1 MGNFCKN
8 CGREN
13 VGNTAFCTFCG
24 AKMLST
30 QTQPQPQQPRP
41 QPTPANIN
49 NQPQRPVQQQMQR
62 QVQPQMQ
69 RPVYETQPQPR
80 RCSFCGAVMT
90 GNSNFC
96 SQCGRVVTV
105 GAPMQNMQYNNAPQY
120 YQNPQVNYK
129 KVSSPIGAVFSGI
142 GVAIKG
148 FFKSFTKPK
157 ALLAMLLSATVWFVL
172 ILLPRLDI
180 DNPIIKF
187 LSFLTFAEGGHE
199 GTVVQ
204 RIGGFCGKGTIAAT
218 VCSLFMGGGK
228 QLIRGFSRMGKSLKN
243 TSHYGILI
251 FGIGISPL
259 VYRFIS
265 GGISYDFFGK
275 SKPDTSAAVIAVM
288 GILLSVMASGSQ
300 SGWIFNL
307 ARSWT
312 SKKQKGVRRPRESK
326 ASALLI
332 GLSIGWVI
340 AIPMFAFLGNA
351 PEETQTEAQQ
361 AFNSIISAD
370 LRMVPYFIC
379 LGFIVLGILLN
390 LIIRPRKAVQGA
402 L

>member
-8 CGREN
+8 CGKEN
-13 VGNTAFCTFCG
+13 VNSTAFCTFCG
-24 AKMLST
+24 AKMAT
-30 QTQPQPQQPRP
+30 TPPPQPQQPRP
-41 QPTPANIN
+41 QTQPTPANIN
-49 NQPQRPVQQQMQR
+49 NQQQRPIQPQPQIQR
-62 QVQPQMQ
+62 QVQPQPQMQ
-69 RPVYETQPQPR
+69 AQVR
-80 RCSFCGAVMT
+80 RCNFCGAVMA

-96 SQCGRVVTV
+96 SQCGKTV
-105 GAPMQNMQYNNAPQY
+105 SGVPMQNMQYQQPQY

-187 LSFLTFAEGGHE
+187 LSFITFAEGGHE

-300 SGWIFNL
+300 SGWIFSL

-326 ASALLI
+326 AAALLI

-351 PEETQTEAQQ
+351 PAETQTEAQQ

-370 LRMVPYFIC
+370 LRMVPYYIC

-390 LIIRPRKAVQGA
+390 LIIRPRKAVAGA